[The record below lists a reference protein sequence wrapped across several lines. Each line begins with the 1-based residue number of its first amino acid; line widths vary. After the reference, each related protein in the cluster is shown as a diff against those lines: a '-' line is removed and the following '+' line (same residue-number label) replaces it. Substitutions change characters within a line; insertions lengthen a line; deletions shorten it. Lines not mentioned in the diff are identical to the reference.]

1 MMATLRCDHPDIVTF
16 IDAKPTAN
24 RLRHFNL
31 SVQVTDAFMTA
42 VEQGERWPLIFPA
55 SRIAGDEATI
65 VREWPG
71 EPAAVSCRILR
82 EMPARELWDILLR
95 ASYDTGEP
103 GVLLVNRINELNNL
117 SYCERITATNP
128 CGEVPLPPYGACDL
142 GSINLTRLIH
152 DLFTAQQA

>member
-1 MMATLRCDHPDIVTF
+1 MLFR
-16 IDAKPTAN
+16 
-24 RLRHFNL
+24 
-31 SVQVTDAFMTA
+31 S
-42 VEQGERWPLIFPA
+42 EQGERWPLIFPA

-103 GVLLVNRINELNNL
+103 GVLFVNRINELNNL
-117 SYCERITATNP
+117 SYCERITATDPAARFP
-128 CGEVPLPPYGACDL
+128 CRPMAPA
-142 GSINLTRLIH
+142 IW
-152 DLFTAQQA
+152 AQST